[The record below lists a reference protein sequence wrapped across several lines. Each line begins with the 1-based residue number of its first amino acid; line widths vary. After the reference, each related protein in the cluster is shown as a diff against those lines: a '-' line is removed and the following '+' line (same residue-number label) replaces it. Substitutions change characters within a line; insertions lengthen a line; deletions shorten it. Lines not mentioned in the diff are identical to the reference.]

1 MLKIG
6 IIGLGLIGGSLAK
19 AFKFK
24 LGAKVI
30 AFSRS
35 EAPLITAFK
44 ENVINDYSTTDLRIF
59 SECDY
64 IFICT
69 PVDKITE
76 YVNRLLPY
84 IKKDCV
90 ITDGGSTKSTICKE
104 MEKYKDIYFIG
115 GHPMAGSEK
124 TGYSASKEYLFE
136 NAFYVLS
143 PLSNIPSD
151 MVNKFSDIIKK
162 IGAIPIILN
171 SDYHDYAVAAISH
184 IPHIVAAALVNM
196 VKKLDGKES
205 YMHSLAAGGFK
216 DLTRIASGNPEVWN
230 SICTEN
236 RTEILNVINNFKNI
250 ITEFE
255 NALLHNNEKEIFSF
269 LETARDY
276 RNSFFDHGKSVISK
290 TYDIFLNV
298 CDKPGIIATIS
309 THLSVNDIN
318 IKNIGIIN
326 NRDFENGILQIS
338 FDNESEK
345 EKSIELLKELNFEII
360 VK

>member
-6 IIGLGLIGGSLAK
+6 IIGFGLIGGSLAK

-24 LGAKVI
+24 LGAEII

-35 EAPLITAFK
+35 EASLIAAFK
-44 ENVINDYSTTDLRIF
+44 ENVISNYSTTDLQIF
-59 SECDY
+59 SDCSY

-69 PVDKITE
+69 PVDKITV
-76 YVNRLLPY
+76 YINKLLPY
-84 IKKDCV
+84 IKKDCI
-90 ITDGGSTKSTICKE
+90 ITDGGSTKNSICEE
-104 MEKYKDIYFIG
+104 MKKYKNIYFIG

-124 TGYSASKEYLFE
+124 TGYSAAKEYLFE

-143 PLSNIPSD
+143 PLSNVPVD
-151 MVNKFSDIIKK
+151 AVNKLSDIIKK

-171 SDYHDYAVAAISH
+171 PDYHDHAVAVISH
-184 IPHIVAAALVNM
+184 IPHIIAAALVNM
-196 VKKLDGKES
+196 VKRLDGKEN

-216 DLTRIASGNPEVWN
+216 DLTRIASGSPEVW
-230 SICTEN
+230 SGICKEN
-236 RTEILNVINNFKNI
+236 RTEILNVICNFKKI
-250 ITEFE
+250 VTEFE
-255 NALLHNNEKEIFSF
+255 NALLNNDEKAVFSF
-269 LETARDY
+269 LETAKNY
-276 RNSFFDHGKSVISK
+276 RNSFFEHNKSVISK

-309 THLSVNDIN
+309 THLSVNNIN

-338 FDNESEK
+338 FDNETEK
-345 EKSIELLKELNFEII
+345 EKSIKLLDELNFEII
-360 VK
+360 TK